1 MELYQE
7 STKVEIDGS
16 PESYIKA
23 RDLAKM
29 LSIEEDTIK
38 DWYHR
43 YPDFPAIRLPGGIRM
58 RASEVRTWH
67 WINSPAQGRRHPN

>member
-7 STKVEIDGS
+7 PTKVGIDGS
-16 PESYIKA
+16 PEPYIKA

-38 DWYHR
+38 DWYRR
-43 YPDFPAIRLPGGIRM
+43 YPDFPAIRLPGSIRV
-58 RASEVRTWH
+58 RASEVRAWLNKFNHTGKET
-67 WINSPAQGRRHPN
+67 S